1 MWWLGN
7 LVLFFVVLPVVIL
20 FLNRVLRPT
29 LEIRKYADDI
39 LQHGVG
45 ITGALDVIPDLVTT
59 CELAVACRLN
69 VTKYGLALARLYSAA
84 AVDPDSVPVRA

>member
-1 MWWLGN
+1 ML
-7 LVLFFVVLPVVIL
+7 LFVVLPVVIL

-45 ITGALDVIPDLVTT
+45 ITGALDVVPELART

-69 VTKYGLALARLYSAA
+69 VTNYGLALARLYEAA
-84 AVDPDSVPVRA
+84 AARDTTPVRA